1 MVLTMNSQLQLIA
14 ICSELS
20 AQHRVQVSL
29 HGWNLL
35 LEFSQDKGLSISTLI
50 YQGDQYT
57 PPGVRQGLQGNPF
70 EGMFHLRTHLTLDE
84 ESHTVTL
91 HYRGGVEDLS
101 ERALAPLLDEFSWT
115 AEQWWRY
122 LDDRD
127 KRDLVYIMAR

>member
-1 MVLTMNSQLQLIA
+1 MNSQLQLSTIR
-14 ICSELS
+14 SKLS

-29 HGWNLL
+29 HGWDLL
-35 LEFSQDKGLSISTLI
+35 LELSQEKGLSISTPI

-57 PPGVRQGLQGNPF
+57 PPGVRQGIQGNPF
-70 EGMFHLRTHLTLDE
+70 EGMSHLRTHLTLDE

-91 HYRGGVEDLS
+91 HYRGGAGDLS
-101 ERALAPLLDEFSWT
+101 EGALAPLLEEFSWT

-127 KRDLVYIMAR
+127 KRDLVYIMVR